1 MKRWISFALALCLL
15 TALIPS
21 VQAAGSDSGDDA
33 VACLKALDILEGD
46 GTGDL
51 KLSAPVTRAAFAKLL
66 AATSPY
72 RDDLGGQGAGYSLFT
87 DVKSGHWA
95 GGYIKLCL
103 DNGWMIG
110 YTDGSFRPDDPVSL
124 EEACTAGLRLL
135 GYASADLSGPF
146 PAAQLNKAAAVGLRD
161 GLAAQQGQELTRE
174 ECVRLFYNLLTCKTP
189 QGQVYASTL
198 GLPLD
203 SDGEVD
209 YLAAVK
215 EDLEGPF
222 LSGET
227 EPALPAAPEVIYLN
241 GQRVSDILWQ
251 KDDVYYYAHGYLW
264 VYREPVYGQISAL
277 NPTAADPET
286 VSVNNKTYT
295 LSGSAVKEQLSA
307 LGSRAVGASVTLLLG
322 MDGQVAAVRA
332 VSGPFVAG
340 DADTLGFAPRTVYR
354 DGALSNSA
362 ALSKYDVYY
371 YSADESALWIYTD
384 RVSGR
389 IQALTPSLSAPTAV
403 TISGQSYT
411 LATDALSRKLSSL
424 NGKWT
429 DRFVT
434 LLLGMDGTVVEVLTD
449 EAVEATYYGVVQSA
463 VKTAADG
470 AVEWQI
476 TLLCTDGRQ
485 HTFSAGADRTWET
498 GDLARVTVDQDGAEF
513 ESLRRRA
520 LSGTVDAG
528 ASKAGSYALADNVKV
543 LDVDEDGDGGAVERS
558 ELAGLALTES
568 NVRYYELNDS
578 GQVEHLIL
586 QNATE
591 LLWEHGLLTK
601 VESSSRDSMSSTTQY
616 TILIDGQSRTY
627 SLSGQSFPVTAG
639 QGVAV
644 RFSAAGAIVGMRAL
658 TAVELAEVRPSS
670 GAAVGADGQS
680 YDLAGEVSVCLRAAD
695 WNYYALERED
705 LKTLSAD
712 DYTLTGYYDTAQGKL
727 QVILA
732 RQK

>member
-15 TALIPS
+15 TALFPS
-21 VQAAGSDSGDDA
+21 VQAAASADDRDEML
-33 VACLKALDILEGD
+33 ACLKALDILEGD
-46 GTGDL
+46 ETGDL

-72 RDDLGGQGAGYSLFT
+72 RDDLDSQGAGYSLFT

-124 EEACTAGLRLL
+124 EEACTAELRLL
-135 GYASADLSGPF
+135 GYDSADLSGPF

-161 GLAAQQGQELTRE
+161 GLSAQQGQELARE
-174 ECVRLFYNLLTCKTP
+174 DCARLFYNLLTCKTA

-198 GLPLD
+198 NLPLD

-227 EPALPAAPEVIYLN
+227 APALPTAPEVIYLN
-241 GQRVSDILWQ
+241 GQRVSNISWQ

-295 LSGSAVKEQLSA
+295 LGGGAVKEQLSA
-307 LGSRAVGASVTLLLG
+307 LGSRAVGANVTLLLG
-322 MDGQVAAVRA
+322 MDGEVAAVRA

-340 DADTLGFAPRTVYR
+340 DADALSFTPRTVYR
-354 DGALSNSA
+354 DGVLSDSA
-362 ALSKYDVYY
+362 ALSRYDVYY

-389 IQALTPSLSAPTAV
+389 IQALTPSLSDPTAV

-411 LATDALSRKLSSL
+411 LATDTLSRKLSSL

-449 EAVEATYYGVVQSA
+449 EAVEVTYYGVVQSA
-463 VKTAADG
+463 AKAATDG
-470 AVEWQI
+470 AVEWQV

-485 HTFSAGADRTWET
+485 HTFSASASQDWEA
-498 GDLARVTVDQDGAEF
+498 GDLVRVTVDQDGAKF
-513 ESLRRRA
+513 ESLRRQS
-520 LSGTVDAG
+520 LSGAVDAS
-528 ASKAGSYALADNVKV
+528 ASKADNYVLADNIKA
-543 LDVDEDGDGGAVERS
+543 LDVDEDGNGGTVERS
-558 ELAGLALTES
+558 ELAGLTLSEN
-568 NVRYYELNDS
+568 NVLYYALNDS

-591 LLWEHGLLTK
+591 VLWEYGLLTE
-601 VESSSRDSMSSTTQY
+601 VETQSRGSMSYTNQY
-616 TILIDGQSRTY
+616 TILVDGQSRTY
-627 SLSGQSFPVTAG
+627 SLSNRSFPAVEG

-644 RFSAAGAIVGMRAL
+644 RFSATGEIVGMRGL
-658 TAVELAEVRPSS
+658 TAVELNEVRQST
-670 GAAVGADGQS
+670 ATGADGKS
-680 YDLAGEVSVCLRAAD
+680 YDLAAEVNVCLRDAD
-695 WNYYALERED
+695 WSYYAMERED
-705 LKTLSAD
+705 LKTLDAAD
-712 DYTLTGYYDTAQGKL
+712 YAFTGYYDMAQGKL

-732 RQK
+732 RKK